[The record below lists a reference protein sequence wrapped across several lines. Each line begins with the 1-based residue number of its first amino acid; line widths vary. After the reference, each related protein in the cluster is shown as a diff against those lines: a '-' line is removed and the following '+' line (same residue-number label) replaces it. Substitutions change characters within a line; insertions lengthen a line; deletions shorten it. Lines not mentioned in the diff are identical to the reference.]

1 MESLE
6 VIEKVVIPHQPVNI
20 QFRKVVSIVENKI
33 RQLPDHKVG
42 NAYPLKHSFA
52 EGLYIRE
59 LAVPAGILTVTRC
72 HKFAHPAFLLK
83 GELSVLEERGI
94 RNVKAPAYFITPKG
108 TKRIIYHHTEVILV
122 TVHAT
127 NKTDI
132 QEIEK
137 ELVGE
142 DFEPIIDIESEE
154 IKIKD
159 FIKEIKEKE
168 NKDAETL
175 A

>member
-1 MESLE
+1 MNLREGNLE
-6 VIEKVVIPHQPVNI
+6 TLTKINKSIPIQPVNL
-20 QFRKVVSIVENKI
+20 QFRKAVSIVEDRI

-59 LAVPAGILTVTRC
+59 LTVPAGILTVTRC

-83 GELSVLEERGI
+83 GELSVLEEGGI
-94 RNVKAPAYFITPKG
+94 RHVKAPAYFITPKG

-137 ELVGE
+137 ELVSE
-142 DFEPIIDIESEE
+142 DFESIIDIEAKEV
-154 IKIKD
+154 KIQD
-159 FIKEIKEKE
+159 FIKEVTKGE
-168 NKDAETL
+168 NG
-175 A
+175 